1 MSDPTAWNPR
11 PNWGPFWEAR
21 RYSTVVVVGVALP
34 AHPFLG
40 LEFSELPVGSQTC
53 GQAFDSPE
61 GRRAKGKRTF
71 RVPIGPGVRSTR
83 EVSLHLDGIRK

>member
-34 AHPFLG
+34 AHPFFGTGALG
-40 LEFSELPVGSQTC
+40 AAGRLADVRAGFSFP
-53 GQAFDSPE
+53 
-61 GRRAKGKRTF
+61 
-71 RVPIGPGVRSTR
+71 
-83 EVSLHLDGIRK
+83 